1 MKKKVFSLMMMLVIA
16 AMGFAQA
23 PVLEVIGA
31 GGNATNSNLPT
42 TSVDKYEL
50 SQQIYTV
57 EELGVADTITSIAFY
72 NGGSEKTRKI
82 DVYMVLTDKV
92 KFDSITDWI
101 VPTAA
106 NKVYSDTALVFKAN
120 QWTTLTLS
128 TPFYY
133 NGTQNVA
140 IIVDDNTGS
149 YSSGLACRT
158 FATEEYQSLYVRGD
172 NTNWNPLNPTSG
184 TPAAPYTG
192 TRLYVKNQVRLGGLH
207 GPVLT
212 ADLPTNSYYKYNVT
226 QQIIPADELG
236 TTLMFGSMK
245 LFNTGTALTRD
256 LDIYLTHSTKESFAD
271 GNDWEVVDTLDL
283 VFSGEVNFA
292 AYDWTTIVFDTMFNY
307 DGVSNLILTVDD
319 NTDIAIAGLNFR
331 TVTDT
336 ANMALAYHSDDTSRF
351 NPDPVDLTGI
361 TGTLFGVRNVMEL
374 MEYEWI
380 LHDGT
385 ATNAYIPMY
394 GGYFDDYTKSEFVYP
409 ASELTLMN
417 GSQITGVTFYPQ
429 SVSTGTWNNTHQKV
443 FIKEVDN
450 ATLTAYSGMDGATI
464 VFDGQLTMPVAGEPY
479 VITFSTPYYY
489 QGGNLLMG
497 VYNTDDGSYNY
508 VYWYGEAVT
517 GASAAGSNAS
527 NLNNVTFTQRNFL
540 PKTKFI
546 FNPAGPVVYD
556 PNLYMFDMRDTTFV
570 DTLFFGDRPNNAWMR
585 PVDMY
590 SLWNYTGGAINMV
603 RFDFTP
609 EDGFFAAEA
618 VGFETPFVMNA
629 DDTIPMLFTTN
640 ITDTTYADTTF
651 MRQFV
656 AVYDGRTA
664 GVWPIMVH
672 AYNPVCPDVF
682 ELAQFLDTIP
692 ALAVDSVK
700 TYGPFTF
707 NNPDTIYDN
716 YELPYSDAPYFLAD
730 GKDVVYKFVVE
741 EGNEVVLNASVTG
754 ANGKAV
760 VYTED
765 FYGEP
770 GPMVD
775 NFYAGPLLTGSSNR
789 MAPVVDETADNCGE
803 YFEVE
808 EGLRAPWDL
817 MKKVTCTSGYQYGV
831 ATDGNFIYT
840 AAWSTAASN
849 MFFKYDMNGNFVE
862 AFDIAAL
869 GTARLRDMTYD
880 GQYFY
885 GGANNNKLY
894 CLDLA
899 NKQLVSTTTTSVSVI
914 RHCSYDVDNDGFWVG
929 NWHNLY
935 RIDRNGQVVFT
946 PSGLPSSLS
955 IGGTGYFVAEDG
967 SKHLYLNCQPSSNCV
982 VRDYNITTNTY
993 TSTPMFSVSDN
1004 LPGATGSAGGAF
1016 IGEYMGKVAYF
1027 ADLQQSPQIVGIYEL
1042 KDVPAAASTGTYWT
1056 PNPVIEGL
1064 TLAAGTYY
1072 LVGSATSADFT
1083 VNIEFAG
1090 IPCPEPAVAVAPAD
1104 DDDAIQPNA
1113 VTLQWELGNYTTQYR
1128 LKFGTTYYCE
1138 DVLVDWTSDLAQSFT
1153 VYNLYNN
1160 TNYFWRVD
1168 EMNGNCEVEGDV
1180 WGFTTTFNIPQD
1192 LHAQDTSVFVGEDVV
1207 MEWTS
1212 IQDRTF
1218 RQYNVYL
1225 NDSLI
1230 GHTTE
1235 TPNPHTYYTYTIPA
1249 SLLTYNMT
1257 TGHRVNVTA
1266 LYDEGES
1273 PYSDPYILKVSGNGT
1288 MTGHVYEQDG
1298 TTGIAGATVTFTGVN
1313 EFGEPETYTAT
1324 TNASGVY
1331 TVVTHVNGANSYM
1344 ASAQCNGY
1352 NNDMPVAP
1360 IQPNP
1365 RTVAYQATTTTNFI
1379 MDESFLAVGN
1389 VWAEYYP
1396 DITSDDEYVKV
1407 YWTPAG
1413 SAATGGELTVCDGT
1427 TTSSYVPLYG
1437 LWVDDYTRTE
1447 SIYPADILAPLAG
1460 TQISSLKYYL
1470 SSPATGNFGSAS
1482 FNVYLMEVPST
1493 TISSYYGSANATV
1506 VYSGSLDATQSE
1518 MLINFTTPYTYNGG
1532 NLLVGI
1538 EEPVTGTYH
1547 SAYFYGIQS
1556 SGSSASGYNSGSLA
1570 NVSFYQRNFLPKT
1583 TFNAG
1588 RGGEMAKAGGDRA
1601 FHHYRIYRTSC
1612 YNDGPYNSDN
1622 TVMLASDWPTDTVYI
1637 DTNFDTVSPGVYK
1650 WGVSCVYQG
1659 NRTDVYPDP
1668 NGRESQITWSNC
1680 LDKDMYLTDVDVT
1693 VLLNSADS
1701 PEGTRVSFT
1710 NLNPT
1715 EQELYPMA
1723 PIYLD
1728 ETGFYPFES
1737 FRRGSYEITVS
1748 KAGYETI
1755 TETRDIWSDE
1765 HLRYVMIEI
1774 LYPISNLYVSRTG
1787 WAMWEPGTQGGGG
1800 GGGGDLI
1807 DFETGD
1813 FSQYTFDNT
1822 VSAYPWMVTTENPY
1836 QGVYCMKST
1845 NGGNASTTSAIEATV
1860 IYGADGTVSFYANC
1874 MGEGTS
1880 SYNWDKCI
1888 FKIDGNTMLET
1899 GAQISG
1905 WNEYSY
1911 PVTAGTHVF
1920 RWEYTKDSSVN
1931 PTGDAMFVDNI
1942 SFGGGRLVESGDR
1955 HIEGYKVLCTAIDGE
1970 PIYNHNTISLEPFCQ
1985 LATETTIGEPLVEGA
2000 HYICKVAAVYSTGTS
2015 AWTEVEWQYEPC
2027 DHWGPVDDPLTINT
2041 EIEGNHVEWTF
2052 DHGFNPYDPTNGGA
2066 KGGIDD
2072 GIYGGSELESGM
2084 LATGIYAFN
2093 MADIANFDERVLFV
2107 ANLINDERFDVVLDK
2122 NNGVFLINTGKYH
2135 ENEDLE
2141 ANVNAFRAEIATEFA
2156 QMAKDDAAGLAMVLK
2171 NQLPSEYVTAMMMD
2185 IYARSRENNLCA
2197 LADPFCTDNGMY
2209 EFPAGVN
2216 AGSGESGPDYDCLY
2230 TTPNP
2235 AWYFMRIAEPGS
2247 MDIYMYSTPSVDIDF
2262 CCWGPFDDPTAP
2274 CPNGLTGDKVV
2285 SCSYSAQPTE
2295 HCMIPASAQTGEYY
2309 ILVITNYSNQPC
2321 NINFSKVGG
2330 NGSTDCGILPPVD
2343 IIGFLITMD
2352 GEYLDIVGPTVRDY
2366 MHEGEYGDHE
2376 YCVRPIYPGEMTL
2389 PSNNFGW
2396 SMGCPICGFSN
2407 GEMTCEPGLPIHGD
2421 YYYESGDDFGAVIN
2435 WENFPSAPPA
2445 PTTGDEFEENFD
2457 AGLPAGWTAIDANN
2471 DGYNWVAGSQVGGVY
2486 LVSGAS
2492 LAGSGHNSSADM
2504 MCSGSYSN
2512 ATGAAITPDNYLVT
2526 PQVTL
2531 VNGSTFS
2538 FWACAQD
2545 AGYAAE
2551 HFGVFV
2557 SDNGTSDWT
2566 MVNEWTMTAKEGA
2579 KAGRGMN
2586 AQGNW
2591 YEKTVDLSAF
2601 AGQKYIAIRHFN
2613 CNDQFILNVDDASLT
2628 VGAKSDRAELIAYNI
2643 YRSTNNLS
2651 YDLIATVPADDAIEV
2666 YEYYDQ
2672 IAAGTYYYQV
2682 TAVYSNGC
2690 ESDPALDADNLTNNY
2705 VLVQVTGIEDI
2716 DGKVAMYPNPTSG
2729 LVKIEANSM
2738 RHITVV
2744 SVLGQ
2749 VVYDTELT
2757 ADEYELNMAQFS
2769 AGVYM
2774 VRIATANGVSTQRLT
2789 VVR

>member
-23 PVLEVIGA
+23 PVLEVPGT
-31 GGNATNSNLPT
+31 GSTATNSYLP
-42 TSVDKYEL
+42 SYRYYKYAMT
-50 SQQIYTV
+50 QQIYTV
-57 EELGVADTITSIAFY
+57 EELGVADSITSIAFY
-72 NGGSEKTRKI
+72 NAGAAVARVY
-82 DVYMVLTDKV
+82 DVYLVPTTKTQ
-92 KFDSITDWI
+92 FDSVTDWI
-101 VPTAA
+101 IPTAA
-106 NKVYSDTALVFKAN
+106 QKVYSDTVHFVAN
-120 QWTTLTLS
+120 GWTTLTLNA
-128 TPFYY
+128 PFYY
-133 NGTQNVA
+133 DGVKNLA
-140 IIVDDNTGS
+140 IIVDDNTGAT
-149 YSSGLACRT
+149 SSSSLSCRT
-158 FATEEYQSLYVRGD
+158 FDGPKQAMYVGN
-172 NTNWNPLNPTSG
+172 NTTTNPVNYNPLNPTTG

-192 TRLYVKNQVRLGGLH
+192 TRLDVKNQVRFGGLH

-212 ADLPTNSYYKYNVT
+212 ADLPTNSYYKYGIT
-226 QQIIPADELG
+226 QQLVLAEEFG
-236 TTLMFGSMK
+236 TMEQVASVKF
-245 LFNTGTALTRD
+245 FNTGAAMTRNLKVFMTLTD
-256 LDIYLTHSTKESFAD
+256 KAQFAD
-271 GNDWEVVDTLDL
+271 SIDWVAVDTTDL
-283 VFSGEVNFA
+283 VFEGNVTFA
-292 AYDWTTIVFDTMFNY
+292 AYDWTTIRFNHIVEL
-307 DGVSNLILTVDD
+307 DGVSNVALTVNDS
-319 NTDIAIAGLNFR
+319 TDIAMAGLNFR
-331 TVTDT
+331 IVEDTV
-336 ANMALAYHSDDTSRF
+336 NMALVYHSDDTARII
-351 NPDPVDLTGI
+351 PDPYDLTSLV
-361 TGTLFGVRNVMEL
+361 GTTLGMRNDMEFS
-374 MEYEWI
+374 EFSPTFY
-380 LHDGT
+380 DGT
-385 ATNAYIPMY
+385 TTSSGIPAYVMW
-394 GGYFDDYTKSEFVYP
+394 FDNKTTSQHVLP
-409 ASELTLMN
+409 ASEIGIMN
-417 GSQITGVTFYPQ
+417 GQTINGLKWYTNTNNVPYTTDPVTVY
-429 SVSTGTWNNTHQKV
+429 
-443 FIKEVDN
+443 IKEVAN
-450 ATLTAYSGMDGATI
+450 ATLTAYVAQADCEVVYIGALVIEATADG
-464 VFDGQLTMPVAGEPY
+464 GECTVTFNTPY
-479 VITFSTPYYY
+479 VYN
-489 QGGNLLMG
+489 GGNLLIG
-497 VYNTDDGSYNY
+497 VEDAAGGNWKSIS
-508 VYWYGEAVT
+508 WYGQSVS
-517 GASAAGSNAS
+517 GAGAIYGYGTTPSVNQA
-527 NLNNVTFTQRNFL
+527 NFL
-540 PKTKFI
+540 PKTTFI
-546 FNPAGPVVYD
+546 LASNAPIVYD

-585 PVDMY
+585 PVDVY
-590 SLWNYTGGAINMV
+590 ALWNHTGRAVNV
-603 RFDFTP
+603 SRFDFTP
-609 EDGFFAAEA
+609 EDGFFSAMA
-618 VGFETPFVMNA
+618 VDNELPFIMNV

-640 ITDTTYADTTF
+640 ITDTTFADTTF

-656 AVYDGRTA
+656 TIYDARTA
-664 GVWPIMVH
+664 GVWPIMIH
-672 AYNPVCPDVF
+672 AYNPVEPDVF
-682 ELAQFLDTIP
+682 ELARVVDTFPYFDTLDVAAIP
-692 ALAVDSVK
+692 L
-700 TYGPFTF
+700 
-707 NNPDTIYDN
+707 YDN
-716 YELPYSDAPYFLAD
+716 YRLPDSIEDGPDAVYELTFD
-730 GKDVVYKFVVE
+730 KDVL
-741 EGNEVVLNASVTG
+741 LNANVFEG
-754 ANGKAV
+754 ANGKVALYTQDFYEDQYGFAGPDRENNYQGPAFGEHANAV
-760 VYTED
+760 VPVNEWLHYDDGTYATSVGAGGTIYWGSM
-765 FYGEP
+765 FP
-770 GPMVD
+770 AASLVP
-775 NFYAGPLLTGSSNR
+775 YAGTSLTKVAVHTYYNGTATLNVYLGGNTPSGS
-789 MAPVVDETADNCGE
+789 P
-803 YFEVE
+803 
-808 EGLRAPWDL
+808 
-817 MKKVTCTSGYQYGV
+817 V
-831 ATDGNFIYT
+831 ATKNFTMTDAGEFVEITLNSPVAIDGTQNLWITFYQSGLSYCADACYDTGDANNRWVSVDGNSWF
-840 AAWSTAASN
+840 
-849 MFFKYDMNGNFVE
+849 
-862 AFDIAAL
+862 
-869 GTARLRDMTYD
+869 
-880 GQYFY
+880 
-885 GGANNNKLY
+885 
-894 CLDLA
+894 DLA
-899 NKQLVSTTTTSVSVI
+899 NAGLPGYGWMIRGFVTNQTRGGELVSLPEF
-914 RHCSYDVDNDGFWVG
+914 RGNVG
-929 NWHNLY
+929 DMDQLGHTEVMNIPADMSFMNRAMRVAHNY
-935 RIDRNGQVVFT
+935 NAAPTID
-946 PSGLPSSLS
+946 SLP
-955 IGGTGYFVAEDG
+955 
-967 SKHLYLNCQPSSNCV
+967 
-982 VRDYNITTNTY
+982 
-993 TSTPMFSVSDN
+993 
-1004 LPGATGSAGGAF
+1004 
-1016 IGEYMGKVAYF
+1016 
-1027 ADLQQSPQIVGIYEL
+1027 
-1042 KDVPAAASTGTYWT
+1042 VP
-1056 PNPVIEGL
+1056 
-1064 TLAAGTYY
+1064 AGTYY
-1072 LVGSATSADFT
+1072 LVASSTDPVFKVQIDT
-1083 VNIEFAG
+1083 VAM
-1090 IPCPEPAVAVAPAD
+1090 PCPDLAEAVYPL
-1104 DDDAIQPNA
+1104 DDADTIP
-1113 VTLQWELGNYTTQYR
+1113 VGNVILRWKLDSYATEYCV
-1128 LKFGTTYYCE
+1128 LFGRTYYCE
-1138 DVLVDWTSDLAQSFT
+1138 DTLVPWTSDLAESAVALAQ
-1153 VYNLYNN
+1153 YHN
-1160 TNYFWRVD
+1160 TNYFWKVCQRNSSCTTGTD
-1168 EMNGNCEVEGDV
+1168 GEV
-1180 WGFTTTFNIPQD
+1180 WGFTTKLKWPTN
-1192 LHAQDTSVFVGEDVV
+1192 LHAQDSSVFVGEDVV
-1207 MEWTS
+1207 MEWDAV
-1212 IQDRTF
+1212 QDRTF

-2457 AGLPAGWTAIDANN
+2457 AGLPAGWTTIDANN

-2538 FWACAQD
+2538 FYACAQD
-2545 AGYAAE
+2545 ASYAAE

-2566 MVNEWTMTAKEGA
+2566 EVQSWTMTAKEGL